1 MAEFGTPTRTPIKD
15 AQSGNIVAPKKQA
28 VAIQGST
35 RNPNAG
41 YSSDVL
47 DKGVQSVAGLLGDA
61 LGQYTADAG
70 NDIRSHK
77 TLGAAMRQ
85 GQEHGI
91 NEADADNK
99 RTGWKKAIFGQDAGY
114 VEAQRRAATN
124 AVRANGIETSANM
137 VTHAGT
143 PPNEFM
149 DALAS
154 QKQDLLGKYEDVDT
168 RMIVSEMFDKQ
179 AVGLA
184 RTHQKEFDA
193 NTQLQNK
200 ETSSLEMQLIVD
212 QANVDGAS
220 GISTP
225 DAANRLVMEPMN
237 GIFSHSSKPTNM
249 EDSAYQQVVVETLAS
264 NLAQGNVSFYRAADA
279 MGYLGKLTP
288 KQKNSIVKA
297 KGQFETKLADEA
309 AYIVEDLQSQA
320 LDAQSADE
328 VEAIYEIGLTK
339 LNDVDMRHP
348 DLSFKAKKNL
358 ATQESELKGNRY
370 TYMQRFKA
378 LEKEKARDIAK
389 ALKKEV
395 AVEQADTNKK
405 NLRLSLGGTRLPDID
420 APSTEDL
427 PQIPL
432 SKKDGTIALDGIV
445 MDDVNR
451 VTGSTDLTPRDA
463 AGLIMSDDKANKQVV
478 KLWKQTT
485 HSSDVVDSTLQAYVN
500 SDLSHMVDEKGQLL
514 PQAIEQ
520 MAMVERFHQASPKK
534 FAKSLGAKYGS
545 YLMKVRGINAGQ
557 TVDRI
562 NNDIQA
568 YELNKLQGKDTYIN
582 TRDSDGK
589 SVSQVAFVTN
599 FLNSEVGR
607 TVNTDW
613 FGGDQTSDTRKVTS
627 ATVAETLAIFQD
639 GVAIHQGDAEAAKQ
653 YTLDIMRNSAETVTL
668 TSQAQSGESYERSMV
683 IHGAASLDLNTD
695 LGDLITFGEDN
706 EFFAAAIE
714 GLLGDS
720 SVLDKKNQQPITKLG
735 QIPNLRISTI
745 LGYDGIFLH
754 AGSNPNP
761 FPITLEQLQQLDGRL
776 DRKKKQ
782 DALDEENAK
791 IVERKTKESRS
802 ALAFSRI

>member
-568 YELNKLQGKDTYIN
+568 YELNKLQGKDIYIN
-582 TRDSDGK
+582 TRDSNGK